1 MYVASKYGK
10 VFHNQACSYT
20 GRIKYPVYFHTLDE
34 ALNSGYRFCAC
45 CSPLKVSVK
54 KAINIINV
62 LVKKWELSFSFIKG
76 LLFIHD
82 GTLGW
87 LVTRSSGLKKFVLF
101 HENGIRQH
109 MKANIPSYPDIKGYH
124 KQKFSS
130 TNLVHIFS
138 YIGKHKSSYLVH
150 PETISIENKRRYM
163 LAQSRVKDSQHNISK
178 KKRFK
183 RAKKARKLFNK
194 MATLNV
200 LEIIESISGK

>member
-10 VFHNQACSYT
+10 VFHNQVCNYT
-20 GRIKYPVYFHTLDE
+20 GIIKYPVYFYTSDA

-54 KAINIINV
+54 KAIDVINA
-62 LVKKWELSFSFIKG
+62 LVKKWELNFSFIKG
-76 LLFIHD
+76 LLYIHD

-87 LVTRSSGLKKFVLF
+87 FVIRSSVLKKFVLF

-124 KQKFSS
+124 KQKYTSS
-130 TNLVHIFS
+130 NLVHIFR
-138 YIGKHKSSYLVH
+138 YIGKHKSSYLIH
-150 PETISIENKRRYM
+150 QESLSIENKRRYM
-163 LAQSRVKDSQHNISK
+163 LAQSRVKDPQHNISK